1 MMGATDRPDQLDML
15 GRTDDD
21 PPAWRHVEVGG
32 WTYRWRVWPDRVR
45 EGWTDTRDPNHPE
58 LWYRPPGSWAFEVEY
73 FADCHGWARTAN
85 EDTRW
90 RVWQAVRETMKHE
103 TEGRQ

>member
-1 MMGATDRPDQLDML
+1 MGATDRPDQLDML

-45 EGWTDTRDPNHPE
+45 EGWKEPRNQRDPHHPE
-58 LWYRPPGSWAFEVEY
+58 LWYRPPPMWAFEVEY
-73 FADCHGWARTAN
+73 FADCHGWARTKN
-85 EDTRW
+85 LDSIWE
-90 RVWQAVRETMKHE
+90 VWQLAREERPWE
-103 TEGRQ
+103 T